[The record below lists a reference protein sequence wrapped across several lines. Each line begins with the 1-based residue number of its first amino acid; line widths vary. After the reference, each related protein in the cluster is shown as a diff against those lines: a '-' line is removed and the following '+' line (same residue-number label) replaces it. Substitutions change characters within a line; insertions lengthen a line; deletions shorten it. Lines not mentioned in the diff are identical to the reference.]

1 MKSNARDILTDL
13 SSIRE
18 KQENMDNMLSK
29 MKQENELLWRELTNM
44 RKKHKAQEHVIQ
56 KVINHYFNHL
66 KKMYILTFIDIE
78 CFDYYLVQKISPDFA
93 QAYFHFYNICI
104 ILTVLSMI

>member
-56 KVINHYFNHL
+56 KVINYCFNH
-66 KKMYILTFIDIE
+66 F
-78 CFDYYLVQKISPDFA
+78 QKI
-93 QAYFHFYNICI
+93 CI
-104 ILTVLSMI
+104 FFFFKLL

>member
-56 KVINHYFNHL
+56 KVINHSFNH
-66 KKMYILTFIDIE
+66 F
-78 CFDYYLVQKISPDFA
+78 QKI
-93 QAYFHFYNICI
+93 YFF
-104 ILTVLSMI
+104 LLL

>member
-56 KVINHYFNHL
+56 KVINCCFNH
-66 KKMYILTFIDIE
+66 F
-78 CFDYYLVQKISPDFA
+78 QKI
-93 QAYFHFYNICI
+93 CI
-104 ILTVLSMI
+104 FLLL

>member
-29 MKQENELLWRELTNM
+29 MKQENELLWRELTSM

-56 KVINHYFNHL
+56 KVINYYFNHF
-66 KKMYILTFIDIE
+66 KKMYVLTFIDIE
-78 CFDYYLVQKISPDFA
+78 CFDYHLLQKISSDFA
-93 QAYFHFYNICI
+93 QADFCFHNICN
-104 ILTVLSMI
+104 ILTV

>member
-1 MKSNARDILTDL
+1 MKSNNAGDILTDL

-18 KQENMDNMLSK
+18 KQENMDNMLLK

-56 KVINHYFNHL
+56 KVIIVNNL
-66 KKMYILTFIDIE
+66 L
-78 CFDYYLVQKISPDFA
+78 LLLLSSLISLFKL
-93 QAYFHFYNICI
+93 FELIKNN
-104 ILTVLSMI
+104 